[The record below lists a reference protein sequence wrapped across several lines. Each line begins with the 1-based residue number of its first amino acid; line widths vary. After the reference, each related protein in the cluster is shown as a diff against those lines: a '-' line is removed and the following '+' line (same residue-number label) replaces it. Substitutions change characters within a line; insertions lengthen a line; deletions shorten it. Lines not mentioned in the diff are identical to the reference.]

1 MVFSGKCWV
10 GLCLLVFFLF
20 SVPSAVNVG
29 VEVVTVSVA
38 AVIPGCAHHRVIGV
52 TIAVLLLVATL
63 ASFVLCGC
71 GIDAHAVTN
80 QIFVLFSSKMFKFL
94 YLARRKQH
102 DFSQTNRVN
111 EACTRGLEFWPLGFA
126 QVRWFSQ
133 LGHIVHVLET
143 NPLWISLTFVVHMLA
158 L

>member
-38 AVIPGCAHHRVIGV
+38 AVIPCCAHHRVIGV

-71 GIDAHAVTN
+71 GIDADAVTN
-80 QIFVLFSSKMFKFL
+80 QIFVLVSCSPQAAPFFANEQGQRSTYTRLDFHRFSAPSL
-94 YLARRKQH
+94 CPSIV
-102 DFSQTNRVN
+102 FSTGTQRP
-111 EACTRGLEFWPLGFA
+111 C
-126 QVRWFSQ
+126 S
-133 LGHIVHVLET
+133 
-143 NPLWISLTFVVHMLA
+143 
-158 L
+158 